1 MNKQSLYLNAFATP
15 LVIRELNDSS
25 LQFASLDLEVIERIQ
40 VESNVR
46 SFGAF
51 SGAPAWGKDVG
62 RIRRAHLHVSWLF
75 NLPQVANYLAQ
86 IAQCKYTIEFRLED
100 SRQRYGIVTGDSSNG

>member
-15 LVIRELNDSS
+15 LVVRELNDNS
-25 LQFASLDLEVIERIQ
+25 LQFASLDLEVIERIR
-40 VESNVR
+40 VESNAR
-46 SFGAF
+46 GFGAF

-86 IAQCKYTIEFRLED
+86 VAQCKYTIEFRPAS
-100 SRQRYGIVTGDSSNG
+100 SRQGYGVATGDSSNG